1 MADQTTGASEKTRQ
15 RRRLSLALSLV
26 IAFGIGAYACSSFSL
41 RGGVDGP
48 VISSGFLNAGD
59 GEDAQIIG
67 VLAGEGQCLYLE
79 SPENPDLR
87 YPVVWP
93 MGTRWQA
100 DPPAVILPNGD
111 VARFGMTVSG
121 GGGYHQPD
129 YVASLAGDAG
139 AGLAEQCA
147 LDPYREVAIFNPGSK
162 VTLQE

>member
-1 MADQTTGASEKTRQ
+1 MAEPMIDETKN
-15 RRRLSLALSLV
+15 RRRLATAISLI

-48 VISSGFLNAGD
+48 VISSGFLNSGD
-59 GEDAQIIG
+59 GEDAQIFGTVAI
-67 VLAGEGQCLYLE
+67 EGPCLYLE
-79 SPENPDLR
+79 SPEDRTIR

-93 MGTRWQA
+93 MGTKWQS
-100 DPPAVILPNGD
+100 DPPAVILPGGD
-111 VARFGMTVSG
+111 EALVGMTVSG
-121 GGGYHQPD
+121 GGGYHQPERVSD
-129 YVASLAGDAG
+129 LAGSAG